1 MSVILIVDIFLL
13 RMKRAGSQKAALNFK
28 CAVHRLFTGYVM
40 CKARLIKLSV
50 NEGVGFFLVYS
61 FDLCA
66 LLFLKVLMA
75 GTSVSAT
82 KVITGQIFLF
92 VGFS

>member
-1 MSVILIVDIFLL
+1 
-13 RMKRAGSQKAALNFK
+13 MKVLD
-28 CAVHRLFTGYVM
+28 
-40 CKARLIKLSV
+40 
-50 NEGVGFFLVYS
+50 FFLVYS

-66 LLFLKVLMA
+66 LLFLKVLIA

-82 KVITGQIFLF
+82 KVITGPIFLF